1 MDLSKTPA
9 APPPPGVTPNF
20 DNPEGSEYEIYSI
33 SIALCLTATLTLMGR
48 LYTRA
53 VILRAVGLDDCK
65 CCQWWDS
72 RYMELMLGSSRAMYW
87 WSNMCVDL
95 HGPEYHQ

>member
-1 MDLSKTPA
+1 MDMSKTPA

-65 CCQWWDS
+65 CCQWWDRS
-72 RYMELMLGSSRAMYW
+72 
-87 WSNMCVDL
+87 V
-95 HGPEYHQ
+95 HGTDAGFV